1 MLVQLGYFYTLY
13 DSTEI
18 SQVDT
23 RNAREYGKEA
33 EKANED
39 RPQSLR
45 SLLVP
50 LPINTPCPFP
60 WLMSEYD
67 GGTFRCTVC
76 AKEFLSKDEADRHFS
91 DSHADERTNVME

>member
-1 MLVQLGYFYTLY
+1 VLVQLGYFYTLY

-23 RNAREYGKEA
+23 RNAGEYGKEA

-45 SLLVP
+45 SLP
-50 LPINTPCPFP
+50 DFTNKY
-60 WLMSEYD
+60 S
-67 GGTFRCTVC
+67 
-76 AKEFLSKDEADRHFS
+76 LSLSLAY
-91 DSHADERTNVME
+91 VGV